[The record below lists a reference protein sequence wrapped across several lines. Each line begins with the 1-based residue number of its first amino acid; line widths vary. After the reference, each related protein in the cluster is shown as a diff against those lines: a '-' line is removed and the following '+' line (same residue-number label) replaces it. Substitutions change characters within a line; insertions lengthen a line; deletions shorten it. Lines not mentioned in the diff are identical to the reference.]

1 MNYETLIFDLDGTLY
16 HQLPVRIFM
25 AVWMIMHYVLRP
37 MKYRELLAVL
47 KYRELREKLFRNDD
61 EDFHARQINETSRIF
76 GLRPDETERIINSW
90 MNNKP
95 LKLVKTFRRK
105 KLLSK
110 LKELQTSG
118 KIIIVYSDYPVKEKL
133 RALNFEPD
141 KYYWSNDGFINC
153 MKPSASGLLRI
164 IRELKLNAQNIL
176 YVGDRYDRDGECA
189 GRAGIDYADV
199 KEFVKN
205 FC

>member
-1 MNYETLIFDLDGTLY
+1 MNYDVLIFDLDGTLY

-25 AVWMIMHYVLRP
+25 AVLMIIHYMFKPL
-37 MKYRELLAVL
+37 KYRELLAVL
-47 KYRELREKLFRNDD
+47 KYRELREKLFGNYD
-61 EDFHARQINETSRIF
+61 EDFHAKQINETSRIF

-90 MNNKP
+90 MNDKP
-95 LKLVKTFRRK
+95 LKLVKFFRRR
-105 KLLSK
+105 KLLVK
-110 LKELQTSG
+110 LKELQASG

-133 RALNFEPD
+133 RALNFEPY
-141 KYYWSNDGFINC
+141 KYFWSNDGFINC
-153 MKPSASGLLRI
+153 MKPDASGLLRI

-189 GRAGIDYADV
+189 ENAGVAYMDV

-205 FC
+205 FY